1 MDSERDRGR
10 DREGWREID
19 LEREIAIYRGGDS
32 RRDGGR
38 YV

>member
-1 MDSERDRGR
+1 MDRGR
-10 DREGWREID
+10 DGEGVREGWREID
-19 LEREIAIYRGGDS
+19 IEREIAIYSGVNS